1 MHSEQ
6 HFGTWLSSPAAF
18 CPPVPLRAVP
28 PQPEQHHVHPP
39 HTPELTWTP
48 LAFFHNYWNPPGNLQ
63 QNQGTVNLE
72 NWADTSLIPADLQY
86 KTEPYKHQHL
96 GDFRALVTMGKL
108 GISPK
113 EPQFCDPH
121 AGSTSAPPAAP
132 TGCSP
137 SQCPQDTPRKATCIH
152 RGGDFA
158 LLQVPPAVHNG
169 WSYSDFHREML
180 FIFYNLPLVSKHCCF
195 HLSMLLVSCPCTP
208 STTDNGRKWEKWAEV
223 MKKSEK
229 TMGEIKIK

>member
-6 HFGTWLSSPAAF
+6 HFGTWLPSPAAF

-96 GDFRALVTMGKL
+96 GDFRALVTRGKL

-137 SQCPQDTPRKATCIH
+137 SQCPQDTPRKATVSTEEVTLLFS
-152 RGGDFA
+152 RF
-158 LLQVPPAVHNG
+158 LLQCTMDGATVTSTGKCYLFSTIYPSSPNTAV
-169 WSYSDFHREML
+169 S
-180 FIFYNLPLVSKHCCF
+180 I
-195 HLSMLLVSCPCTP
+195 
-208 STTDNGRKWEKWAEV
+208 
-223 MKKSEK
+223 
-229 TMGEIKIK
+229 